1 MACFAE
7 LSQGDLA
14 SLLER
19 KDAVNTKKL
28 FLSILL

>member
-1 MACFAE
+1 
-7 LSQGDLA
+7 LA

-28 FLSILL
+28 FLSILLWFLPYLLCI